1 MDLGLHGRAYL
12 ISGGTRGLGRATA
25 AALISDGSSVVISGR
40 NHAAAEGAAADLAP
54 ADALGVGADNADPAS
69 AERLVAAVI
78 ARFGRIDGALISV
91 GGPPSGSVLTT
102 TDEAWRSSFESIFL
116 GGIRLARTVATQLSP
131 GGAIGFVLS
140 TSVRSPIPDLA
151 ISNGLR
157 AGLAMTAKTLADE
170 LGPDGVRVFG
180 LLPGRIATDRVAEL
194 DAGQGDPAV
203 IRRNREETIPL
214 RRYGE
219 PAEFAR
225 VAAFLL
231 SPAASYLTGVMVPV
245 DGGALRTL

>member
-1 MDLGLHGRAYL
+1 MDLGLHGRTYL
-12 ISGGTRGLGRATA
+12 VSGGTRGLGHATA
-25 AALISDGSSVVISGR
+25 AALISDGASVVISGR
-40 NHAAAEGAAADLAP
+40 DHAAAERAAAELAP

-69 AERLVAAVI
+69 AERLVAATM
-78 ARFGRIDGALISV
+78 ARFGRLDGALISV

-102 TDEAWRSSFESIFL
+102 TDDAWRSSFESVFL
-116 GGIRLARTVATQLSP
+116 GGVRLARTLATQLPP

-170 LGPDGVRVFG
+170 LGPDGIRVFG
-180 LLPGRIATDRVAEL
+180 LLPGRIATDRVREL
-194 DAGQGDPAV
+194 DAGQGDPEV
-203 IRRNREETIPL
+203 VRREREATIPL
-214 RRYGE
+214 RRYGK

-231 SPAASYLTGVMVPV
+231 SPAASYLSGVMVPV
-245 DGGALRTL
+245 DGGALRAL